1 MLNFT
6 AESFLTQSEPL
17 YRHATDVNDV
27 VPSSPKEEMNTPG
40 RLHELQTLRPE
51 WKERP
56 LG

>member
-27 VPSSPKEEMNTPG
+27 VPSPPKEEMNTPG
-40 RLHELQTLRPE
+40 RLHSF
-51 WKERP
+51 
-56 LG
+56 